1 MSWVR
6 TKCILQLKHL
16 QAEFATIFN
25 GMTCG
30 MDSAMQQRILF
41 PNFSTLTEKD
51 SMGNKVGN
59 TLFPAVKQS
68 CLQQRHEHQ
77 AGSTEGMALKHPDQ
91 PLETPETKTA
101 SAVIKSRQLG
111 CFRVSFR
118 VFPGCFRVFPGV
130 SEGFRTECLVQQKQT
145 QKNIST

>member
-1 MSWVR
+1 MSCVR
-6 TKCILQLKHL
+6 TEYILHLKHL

-25 GMTCG
+25 GLTCG

-51 SMGNKVGN
+51 SLGNKVGN

-77 AGSTEGMALKHPDQ
+77 AGRTEGMAPKHPDQ
-91 PLETPETKTA
+91 PLETHETKTV
-101 SAVIKSRQLG
+101 SAVIKSTQLG
-111 CFRVSFR
+111 CFRVSFK
-118 VFPGCFRVFPGV
+118 VFPKCFLVFPNV
-130 SEGFRTECLVQQKQT
+130 SEGFRTKCFVQPKPFQK
-145 QKNIST
+145 

>member
-1 MSWVR
+1 
-6 TKCILQLKHL
+6 
-16 QAEFATIFN
+16 
-25 GMTCG
+25 
-30 MDSAMQQRILF
+30 MDSVMQQRILF

-59 TLFPAVKQS
+59 TVVPAVKQS

-77 AGSTEGMALKHPDQ
+77 AGRTEGMAFKHPDQ
-91 PLETPETKTA
+91 PLETHETKTV

-130 SEGFRTECLVQQKQT
+130 SEGFRTKCLVPQKQT
-145 QKNIST
+145 QK

>member
-1 MSWVR
+1 MSCVR
-6 TKCILQLKHL
+6 TKYILELKQL
-16 QAEFATIFN
+16 QAEFNTISN
-25 GMTCG
+25 GITCR

-51 SMGNKVGN
+51 SMGKKVGN
-59 TLFPAVKQS
+59 TCFPAVNQS
-68 CLQQRHEHQ
+68 CVQQRHEHQ
-77 AGSTEGMALKHPDQ
+77 ARRTEGMAFKYSDQ
-91 PLETPETKTA
+91 PLETHETKTV

-130 SEGFRTECLVQQKQT
+130 SEGFRTKCFVQQKQT
-145 QKNIST
+145 QK

>member
-51 SMGNKVGN
+51 SMGKKLK
-59 TLFPAVKQS
+59 TLCSQLSNNHVYSNDMNIKQDARRQWHS
-68 CLQQRHEHQ
+68 NILINH
-77 AGSTEGMALKHPDQ
+77 LKHM
-91 PLETPETKTA
+91 K
-101 SAVIKSRQLG
+101 
-111 CFRVSFR
+111 
-118 VFPGCFRVFPGV
+118 
-130 SEGFRTECLVQQKQT
+130 QKQFRP
-145 QKNIST
+145 